1 MRSCWPSTIGW
12 RSEMVRITNQILV
25 PKTRDEA
32 LASVATMP
40 PEVHQGLDAV
50 VGGAGVKGPP

>member
-1 MRSCWPSTIGW
+1 MLRT
-12 RSEMVRITNQILV
+12 TNPILV

-40 PEVHQGLDAV
+40 PEVHQGLDASWV
-50 VGGAGVKGPP
+50 DGESKAP

>member
-1 MRSCWPSTIGW
+1 
-12 RSEMVRITNQILV
+12 MVRITNQILV